1 MSTNNQD
8 LQLGNVFNVKG
19 KVAVVTGGGSG
30 IGLMITQAL
39 AVNGVKVYIVG
50 RTEEKLQAVVKHHGQ
65 NIAGEIIPLPGDVT
79 NKDSVAKL
87 VSTISDKEGYLDIL
101 VNDAGIAPGKEDP
114 KAEDAE
120 GVKSKLFDAVSEQDW
135 TDVYR
140 TNVFAPFIMTTA
152 FLPLLQKGTEREH
165 GWSSTVINISSISG
179 TVRISQGHFAY
190 NASKG
195 AVVHLNKMLAAEI
208 QASGLKVRV
217 NAIAPGVFPSEM
229 TTQESGENQ
238 KSEMPK
244 EKKETLPSGRPGN
257 DRDMAAAVLFCASCQ
272 YLNGQNIPVDGGY
285 LIQVGT

>member
-1 MSTNNQD
+1 MRTPAAGSFADAHNNQ
-8 LQLGNVFNVKG
+8 
-19 KVAVVTGGGSG
+19 
-30 IGLMITQAL
+30 
-39 AVNGVKVYIVG
+39 
-50 RTEEKLQAVVKHHGQ
+50 
-65 NIAGEIIPLPGDVT
+65 
-79 NKDSVAKL
+79 
-87 VSTISDKEGYLDIL
+87 
-101 VNDAGIAPGKEDP
+101 
-114 KAEDAE
+114 
-120 GVKSKLFDAVSEQDW
+120 AVSEQDW